1 LRGGA
6 KSHSLR
12 PKRRGAGRPARAD
25 FFEAIMA
32 RPIIID
38 TDPSPDDAVAF
49 LMALGSPDELD
60 LLAITTVGGNAPL
73 VLTTKNALKA
83 LELTGRGD
91 TPVYAG
97 ASGPLSRV
105 LETAEYVHGENGF
118 EGYDL
123 PEPTLK
129 AAAGFAPDVIVDL
142 VMARPE
148 RTVTMCC
155 LAPLTNLALAL
166 AREPRLARRLERI
179 VLMGGAFSEGG
190 NVSPCAEYNIYVD
203 PEAARRV
210 FACGAP
216 IVMIPLDCT
225 HQALTTKARLRRL
238 CAVGKPH
245 MEAFFHLLT
254 ANKRFDE
261 NKYGTDGGPL
271 HDPTVVAYLLRPEL
285 FDGRDVA
292 VEISCDE
299 MTRGMTIVDWWSVTG
314 RPANAKVLRSI
325 DAEGYFDL
333 AIERL
338 ARAARG

>member
-1 LRGGA
+1 
-6 KSHSLR
+6 
-12 PKRRGAGRPARAD
+12 
-25 FFEAIMA
+25 MA
-32 RPIIID
+32 RSIIID

-73 VLTTKNALKA
+73 ALTTKNALKA
-83 LELTGRGD
+83 LELVGRRD
-91 TPVYAG
+91 APVYAG
-97 ASGPLSRV
+97 ASGPLVRV

-118 EGYDL
+118 EGYEL
-123 PEPTLK
+123 PEPTLQP
-129 AAAGFAPDVIVDL
+129 AAGFAPEAIVDL
-142 VMARPE
+142 VMARPAGA
-148 RTVTMCC
+148 VTMCC

-166 AREPRLARRLERI
+166 AKEPRLAGRLAQI
-179 VLMGGAFSEGG
+179 VLMGGAFAEGG

-203 PEAARRV
+203 PEAAKRV
-210 FACGAP
+210 FSCGAP

-238 CAVGKPH
+238 RAAGGPH
-245 MEAFFHLLT
+245 MDAFFHLLT
-254 ANKRFDE
+254 ANKRFDQ

-285 FDGRDVA
+285 FGGRDVA

-299 MTRGMTIVDWWSVTG
+299 LTRGMTIVDWWGVTG
-314 RPANAKVLRSI
+314 KPANAKVLRSI

-338 ARAARG
+338 SRTARG

>member
-1 LRGGA
+1 
-6 KSHSLR
+6 
-12 PKRRGAGRPARAD
+12 
-25 FFEAIMA
+25 MA

-97 ASGPLSRV
+97 ASGPLCRV

-299 MTRGMTIVDWWSVTG
+299 MTRGMTIVDWWSVTD

>member
-1 LRGGA
+1 
-6 KSHSLR
+6 
-12 PKRRGAGRPARAD
+12 
-25 FFEAIMA
+25 MA
-32 RPIIID
+32 RSIIID

-73 VLTTKNALKA
+73 ALTTKNALKA
-83 LELTGRGD
+83 LELTGRGE
-91 TPVYAG
+91 TPVFAG
-97 ASGPLSRV
+97 ASGPLCRV

-129 AAAGFAPDVIVDL
+129 AAAGVAADAIVDL

-238 CAVGKPH
+238 RAVGKPH

-271 HDPTVVAYLLRPEL
+271 HDPTVVAYLLRPDL
-285 FDGRDVA
+285 FSGRDVA

-299 MTRGMTIVDWWSVTG
+299 MTRGMTIVDWWGVTG

-333 AIERL
+333 TIERL
-338 ARAARG
+338 SRAARG